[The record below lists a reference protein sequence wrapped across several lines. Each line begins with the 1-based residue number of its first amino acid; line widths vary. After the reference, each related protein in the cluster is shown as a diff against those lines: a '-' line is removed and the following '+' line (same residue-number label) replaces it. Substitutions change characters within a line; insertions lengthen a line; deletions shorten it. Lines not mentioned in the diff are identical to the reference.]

1 MNDMQRSTRRLLAL
15 LAGLVAFTIGS
26 AVLYQLGMSRLEGQH
41 RSIWQSVE
49 WAAETLST
57 TGYGA
62 DSRWNHP
69 LMVLFVVAVQ
79 FVGVFLFFLIVPIFM
94 VPFLEERFE
103 EKLPRMPPQKLTDHV
118 IVYRYGP
125 AVETLLGRL
134 AANGVASLV
143 IDTDETTARFV
154 YVRGQ
159 PDVFV
164 RADGDSL
171 AVSRSG

>member
-69 LMVLFVVAVQ
+69 LMVLFVVAVE

-94 VPFLEERFE
+94 IPFLEERFE
-103 EKLPRMPPQKLTDHV
+103 EKLPRDAGDIANH
-118 IVYRYGP
+118 IIIYRFGP
-125 AVETLLGRL
+125 AVETLMQRL
-134 AANGVASLV
+134 KHDAIPSLV
-143 IDTDETTARFV
+143 VETDEAAARTV
-154 YVRGQ
+154 VEQEQR
-159 PDVFV
+159 
-164 RADGDSL
+164 
-171 AVSRSG
+171 